1 MDFGF
6 AEVTY
11 DKTELGQISL
21 AYAISIH
28 KSQGSEYE
36 TCIFP
41 ITMSMYVM
49 LYRNLIYTG
58 ITRAKKNVILVG
70 DKNALR
76 IAISNNKQT
85 IRYTQLD
92 KRIQN

>member
-1 MDFGF
+1 M
-6 AEVTY
+6 
-11 DKTELGQISL
+11 KIIS
-21 AYAISIH
+21 
-28 KSQGSEYE
+28 KSYLSL
-36 TCIFP
+36 FP

-92 KRIQN
+92 KRIQKLK